1 MTRVYAKI
9 TGGSE
14 IPPLTAHAYA
24 VDTSRSFFLPTHLL
38 ISYLDTLN
46 YKVNMTILHV
56 THLDCDAK
64 KQKESNTFYLR
75 SAREERLK

>member
-1 MTRVYAKI
+1 MNINDVTQVYAKI

-38 ISYLDTLN
+38 N

-64 KQKESNTFYLR
+64 QQKESNTFYLR